1 MIHIYDALFVNI
13 MINIIYCG
21 LYTIFGSLCVHTYTV
36 TDLLVGSYIQ
46 QIAESTMAARHITD
60 VQ

>member
-21 LYTIFGSLCVHTYTV
+21 LYTIFGSLCVHT
-36 TDLLVGSYIQ
+36 
-46 QIAESTMAARHITD
+46 
-60 VQ
+60 